1 MSLSTTC
8 STCRQLVAVDARGIA
23 PHTRYGKPCP
33 GGRAAPVMRPVVDRV
48 IDTTRTP
55 EERLA
60 ERAAKQAALNKRK
73 NAKSKRARALATAA
87 KRRARHR
94 AILAVLP
101 ATTSDVAAV
110 LGLTLTGA
118 RLALERAGCVREM
131 VRIATVRGVSRG
143 RVSLWR
149 MP

>member
-1 MSLSTTC
+1 VL
-8 STCRQLVAVDARGIA
+8 
-23 PHTRYGKPCP
+23 
-33 GGRAAPVMRPVVDRV
+33 RPAVDRV

-55 EERLA
+55 EERLT
-60 ERAAKQAALNKRK
+60 ERATKQAALNARK

-101 ATTSDVAAV
+101 ATTSVLAAV

-131 VRIATVRGVSRG
+131 VRTATVRGVSRG
-143 RVSLWR
+143 RVSMWR